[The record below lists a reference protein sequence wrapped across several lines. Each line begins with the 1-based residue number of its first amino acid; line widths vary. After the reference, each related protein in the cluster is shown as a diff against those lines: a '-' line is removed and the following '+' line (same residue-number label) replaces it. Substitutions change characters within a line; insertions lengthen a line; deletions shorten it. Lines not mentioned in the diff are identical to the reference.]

1 MIESKELNKLNK
13 DLNNIGRKLFEKV
26 NEVPIDITKRLAIG
40 ANNIRNT
47 VILSMRDTPKTGI
60 TYKRGKKFHIASS
73 PGNPPAID
81 TGELARSII
90 FDVRDMEVEVGVA
103 GGAPYAPFLEGGTD
117 RLKITSTADLLYST
131 QVSNIKPR
139 PFLKPAV
146 LKHHKEIIDDVGE
159 GVFELLQEPFKGK

>member
-90 FDVRDMEVEVGVA
+90 FDVRDMEVEVGAA
-103 GGAPYAPFLEGGTD
+103 GGAPYALFLEEGT
-117 RLKITSTADLLYST
+117 KKMKA
-131 QVSNIKPR
+131 R
-139 PFLKPAV
+139 PFLGPAV
-146 LKHHKEIIDDVGE
+146 EKHHKEIIDDVGE